1 MIRKEKPVTLTKRQ
15 QIVLA
20 ALACE
25 PDAEFAPVQVQKLF
39 FLIDENVSAHIGGK
53 QFAFEPY
60 DYGPFDPAVYSELEA
75 LSRAGFVVIENPH
88 KRGERR
94 YRLTHQG
101 VLAGQQARATLHSSA
116 KDYLKRAAAWVR
128 GLSFAELVGAIYKA
142 YPLMRE
148 KSIFNG

>member
-53 QFAFEPY
+53 QFA
-60 DYGPFDPAVYSELEA
+60 
-75 LSRAGFVVIENPH
+75 
-88 KRGERR
+88 
-94 YRLTHQG
+94 
-101 VLAGQQARATLHSSA
+101 
-116 KDYLKRAAAWVR
+116 
-128 GLSFAELVGAIYKA
+128 
-142 YPLMRE
+142 
-148 KSIFNG
+148 